1 MARVAGVYNSG
12 NIPAAGSGNEDLL
25 YQRIRTELTAFQS
38 NGANAW
44 QEFDVL
50 ADGVGN
56 RDIIFHSVGDRAL
69 GAGALIG
76 DTDIF
81 FRMRL
86 STGTFY
92 FRVYRD
98 WSDTS
103 HTGDGGTTE
112 DTWTTTDTDEIDWY
126 RVGNAYEFVMVI
138 LQGGDVGYLTV
149 GRLLS
154 RNSTGSAGIGRISIA
169 TTTTGAVVVDLDR
182 DISASIRPGQAIWLH
197 NRTPIGQ
204 ALKANDCEIATVS
217 AVTATTITLT
227 GVAAQPYEIG
237 ALVGMDPAP
246 VGLLAQYA
254 GAVSAAAGHEYTTT
268 PQADVT
274 TGVTATHKAELP
286 FSGTEGDVDPA
297 SWGDYL
303 AMRPWVECNESGKD
317 WPRGELE
324 HQLVFSKGANVTL
337 DRMIVNNDPS
347 LAFKYFTNIS
357 FASYGLGIGPG
368 AT

>member
-12 NIPAAGSGNEDLL
+12 NIPAAGAGNEDLL

-38 NGANAW
+38 NGADAW

-50 ADGVGN
+50 SDIAGN
-56 RDIIFHSVGDRAL
+56 RDIVFHSVGDRAL
-69 GAGALIG
+69 GAGGLIG

-86 STGTFY
+86 NAGTLY

-103 HTGDGGTTE
+103 HTGDGVTAE
-112 DTWTTTDTDEIDWY
+112 DQWAATDTDEIDWF

-138 LQGGDVGYLTV
+138 LQGGNAGYLTV

-154 RNSTGSAGIGRISIA
+154 RNSTGSAGIGRISVA

-182 DISASIRPGQAIWLH
+182 NISASIRPGQAVWLH
-197 NRTPIGQ
+197 NRTPTGQ
-204 ALKANDCEIATVS
+204 ALKANDCEIVTVS
-217 AVTATTITLT
+217 AVTATTITLA
-227 GVAAQPYEIG
+227 GVTVQPYEIG
-237 ALVGMDPAP
+237 ALVGLDPAP
-246 VGLLAQYA
+246 VGLYA
-254 GAVSAAAGHEYTTT
+254 GYGLTVAIAINHEYTTT
-268 PQADVT
+268 PHATINTGT
-274 TGVTATHKAELP
+274 TGTHKAELP
-286 FSGTEGDVDPA
+286 FSGSEADVDPA
-297 SWGDYL
+297 PWGDYL
-303 AMRPWVECNESGKD
+303 AMRPWIECSEVGKD

-324 HQLVFSKGANVTL
+324 HQLAFAKGANVTL
-337 DRMIVNNDPS
+337 DRMIVNNDAA
-347 LAFKYFTNIS
+347 LAFKYFSSIS
-357 FASYGLGIGPG
+357 FGAYGLGIGPG